1 MNNELVKAV
10 AKKPRACLCVVMM
23 TATTASDEAVVS
35 CQEEGGVKVGASAAV
50 LGTGVTAKAK
60 LGVDSEYF
68 NQLTLVKGKI
78 DDTISKI

>member
-1 MNNELVKAV
+1 M
-10 AKKPRACLCVVMM
+10 
-23 TATTASDEAVVS
+23 
-35 CQEEGGVKVGASAAV
+35 KVGASAAV